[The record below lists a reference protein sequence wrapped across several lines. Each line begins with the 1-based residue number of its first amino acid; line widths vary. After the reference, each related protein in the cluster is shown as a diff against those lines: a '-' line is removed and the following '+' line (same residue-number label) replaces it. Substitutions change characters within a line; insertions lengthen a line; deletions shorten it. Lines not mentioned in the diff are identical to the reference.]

1 MERCWLPVA
10 AMDWRWAGGLGSV
23 IQIFATAE
31 PGVRGLRVRGGCG
44 KHSET
49 LLSSTLL
56 ISLKTQLKHLMLQE
70 PSMTSLSN
78 LDDFLFSFMV
88 STHTSKII
96 LTILISYF

>member
-1 MERCWLPVA
+1 MGWGVGFCYTNLCNSRA
-10 AMDWRWAGGLGSV
+10 
-23 IQIFATAE
+23 
-31 PGVRGLRVRGGCG
+31 GVRGLRVRGGCG

-56 ISLKTQLKHLMLQE
+56 ISLKTQLKHLILQE

-78 LDDFLFSFMV
+78 LDDFFFSFMV